1 MSCSRSC
8 KGTDNE
14 HGIYDAN
21 RAIRN
26 DASIL
31 FAERNKKRGWK
42 RKKAQSAFEVSI
54 SCSTRVEQGL
64 FLRSS
69 QRISSR
75 TLSTLKTSNTT
86 RLVSLIITGMLL
98 LLLGVRRGL
107 VGHRNIVLTAL
118 ETLGIVAAA
127 ALAGFL
133 IGKLVTHQTK
143 DGLIA

>member
-64 FLRSS
+64 FYVPANAFLHVRSVF
-69 QRISSR
+69 SR
-75 TLSTLKTSNTT
+75 
-86 RLVSLIITGMLL
+86 RVLL
-98 LLLGVRRGL
+98 LY
-107 VGHRNIVLTAL
+107 
-118 ETLGIVAAA
+118 EAAFI
-127 ALAGFL
+127 LNR
-133 IGKLVTHQTK
+133 
-143 DGLIA
+143 D